1 MERRPDEQKWVEKA
15 RAELQALE
23 AAQQPAPKP
32 VSGSGKIEE
41 KSSADDAAA
50 REKLDRE
57 LKRDAVL
64 PPSDDDLRLMDPFQ
78 RGQLH
83 DLKDPFHGAG
93 DDIVDPFERP
103 SSAMNANT
111 PSAERLRQYGAALA
125 AYRRA
130 LSRHAE
136 EVAQR
141 FDRGVASA
149 LANNGASSALR
160 AWNSV
165 PLDDS
170 ELSAA
175 RASVERIR
183 KSLVTAANST
193 TSIR

>member
-1 MERRPDEQKWVEKA
+1 MLFRSP
-15 RAELQALE
+15 
-23 AAQQPAPKP
+23 PKP

-41 KSSADDAAA
+41 KSSGDDAAA

-64 PPSDDDLRLMDPFQ
+64 PPSDDDLRLMDPFT
-78 RGQLH
+78 RTNLH
-83 DLKDPFHGAG
+83 DLKDPFHGGAG
-93 DDIVDPFERP
+93 DDIVDPFER
-103 SSAMNANT
+103 SSAAT

-149 LANNGASSALR
+149 LATNGSASALR

-170 ELSAA
+170 DLSAA

-183 KSLVTAANST
+183 KSLLSPSPAGST
-193 TSIR
+193 PTSSLR